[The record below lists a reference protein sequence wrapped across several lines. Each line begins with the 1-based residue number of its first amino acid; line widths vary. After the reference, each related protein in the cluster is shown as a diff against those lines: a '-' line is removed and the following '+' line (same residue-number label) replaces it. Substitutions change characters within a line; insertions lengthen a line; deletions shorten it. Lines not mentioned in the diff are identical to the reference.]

1 MELPSWVF
9 DPNLVT
15 CPPLNKSLQREG
27 HTLDYST
34 TLWVPCRVSV
44 VTQTKV
50 WLFSKEETGKAVSG
64 CTVDHLGQGQLQ
76 FSMLDD

>member
-9 DPNLVT
+9 HPNLVT

-34 TLWVPCRVSV
+34 TLWVPCRVNV